1 MHLDMT
7 RGPILPRMLRLMI
20 PILIGNI
27 FQQLY
32 NMVDTMIVG
41 KFLGSNALAAVG
53 STGNLMFMVTG
64 FAMGAAIGFS
74 VLTSQAFGA
83 DEIEKLKNSIAISFM
98 LGLVLSTALT
108 LFSLFLADGALHLM
122 RTPEDIY
129 PEAKNYIKIIFGGI
143 TATFFYN
150 LFSAHLRAVGN
161 SRAPLFF
168 LVLSAFLNVG
178 LDLFLIAGLGMG
190 VQGAAY
196 ATILSQ
202 LVSAMLCFF
211 YILQR
216 MPILVPG
223 RRHWKFRKEI
233 AIKQLKM
240 GVPMGLQ
247 YTITASGMTVMQAA
261 INSFGSMAVASITAA
276 TKLQY
281 LLMQGCTAMG
291 HTMTTYCGQ
300 NWGKGDYRRLREG
313 FKTAIMME
321 AVFSALAALILIFIL
336 PNLLFL
342 FFRSGTDMETIMN
355 LAKPYLYLT
364 SAFYFPLSL
373 IFIFRSGLQGC
384 GYAMIPLFS
393 GVVEL
398 MVRFVMAVLSI
409 RFGSYLLAVGCDPAA
424 WFFAGAYGA
433 GAYLIL
439 RRKWQAEEKEI
450 QSY

>member
-1 MHLDMT
+1 
-7 RGPILPRMLRLMI
+7 
-20 PILIGNI
+20 
-27 FQQLY
+27 
-32 NMVDTMIVG
+32 
-41 KFLGSNALAAVG
+41 
-53 STGNLMFMVTG
+53 
-64 FAMGAAIGFS
+64 
-74 VLTSQAFGA
+74 
-83 DEIEKLKNSIAISFM
+83 M
-98 LGLVLSTALT
+98 LGLALSAALT
-108 LFSLFLADGALHLM
+108 FFSLLLADGALHLM

-129 PEAKNYIKIIFGGI
+129 PEAKAYITIIFGGM

-168 LVLSAFLNVG
+168 LILSALLNVG
-178 LDLFLIAGLGMG
+178 LDLVLIAGLEMG
-190 VQGAAY
+190 VRGAAY

-202 LVSAMLCFF
+202 TVSALLCFL
-211 YILQR
+211 YILRR
-216 MPILVPG
+216 MTILVPG
-223 RRHWKFRKEI
+223 RKHWIFRKEM

-261 INSFGSMAVASITAA
+261 INSFGSLAVASITAA

-291 HTMTTYCGQ
+291 HTMTTFCGQ
-300 NWGKGDYRRLREG
+300 NWGRGDYRRLQEG
-313 FKTAIMME
+313 FKTAILLE
-321 AVFSALAALILIFIL
+321 AVFSVFAALILIFVL
-336 PNLLFL
+336 PNLLFI
-342 FFRSGTDMETIMN
+342 FFRSGTDMEN
-355 LAKPYLYLT
+355 VLDLAKPYLYLT

-373 IFIFRSGLQGC
+373 IFIFRNGLQGC

-398 MVRFVMAVLSI
+398 VVRCVMAVLSI
-409 RFGSYLLAVGCDPAA
+409 HFNSYILAVSCDPAA

-439 RRKWQAEEKEI
+439 RGKWQADER
-450 QSY
+450 S

>member
-1 MHLDMT
+1 
-7 RGPILPRMLRLMI
+7 
-20 PILIGNI
+20 
-27 FQQLY
+27 
-32 NMVDTMIVG
+32 MVDTMIVG
-41 KFLGSNALAAVG
+41 KFLGSSALAAVG

-83 DEIEKLKNSIAISFM
+83 EQPEKLKNNVAISII
-98 LGLVLSTALT
+98 LGFVLSAVLT
-108 LFSLFLADGALHLM
+108 LLSLLLADGVLHLM
-122 RTPEDIY
+122 RTPEDIF
-129 PEAKNYIKIIFGGI
+129 PEAKTYITIIFGGI

-168 LVLSAFLNVG
+168 LILSALLNVG
-178 LDLFLIAGLGMG
+178 LDLLLIAGLKMG
-190 VQGAAY
+190 VQGAAF

-202 LVSAMLCFF
+202 TVSALLCLL
-211 YILQR
+211 YILWR
-216 MPILVPG
+216 MPVLVPG
-223 RRHWKFRKEI
+223 RKHWKLRKEI
-233 AIKQLKM
+233 AVKQLKM

-247 YTITASGMTVMQAA
+247 YTITASGMIVMQAA
-261 INSFGSMAVASITAA
+261 INSFGSIAVASITAA

-300 NWGKGDYRRLREG
+300 NRGRGDYRRLREG
-313 FKTAIMME
+313 FRTAILLE
-321 AVFSALAALILIFIL
+321 AAFSVFAALILIFVF
-336 PNLLFL
+336 PKLLFL
-342 FFRSGTDMETIMN
+342 FFRPGTDMETVTE

-364 SAFYFPLSL
+364 SVFYFPLSL
-373 IFIFRSGLQGC
+373 IFIFRNGLQGC

-398 MVRFVMAVLSI
+398 AVRCVMAVFSI
-409 RFGSYLLAVGCDPAA
+409 YLGSYLLAISCDPAA
-424 WFFAGAYGA
+424 WLFAGIYGA

-439 RRKWQAEEKEI
+439 RRKWPESKE
-450 QSY
+450 

>member
-1 MHLDMT
+1 MQLDMT

-41 KFLGSNALAAVG
+41 RFLGSAALAAVG

-83 DEIEKLKNSIAISFM
+83 EQMEKLKNSVAISFM
-98 LGLVLSTALT
+98 LGVALSAVITV
-108 LFSLFLADGALHLM
+108 FSLLLADAALHLM

-129 PEAKNYIKIIFGGI
+129 PEAKAYINIIFGGI

-150 LFSAHLRAVGN
+150 LFAAHLRAVGN

-168 LVLSAFLNVG
+168 LILSALLNVG
-178 LDLFLIAGLGMG
+178 LDLLLIAGLGMG
-190 VQGAAY
+190 VQGAAF

-202 LVSAMLCFF
+202 TVSALLCLL
-211 YILQR
+211 YILRR
-216 MPILVPG
+216 MPVLVPG
-223 RRHWKFRKEI
+223 RAHWRFRKEI
-233 AIKQLKM
+233 AIHQLKM
-240 GVPMGLQ
+240 GIPMGLQ
-247 YTITASGMTVMQAA
+247 HTITASGMTVMQAA
-261 INSFGSMAVASITAA
+261 INSFGSTAVASITAA

-300 NWGKGDYRRLREG
+300 NRGKGDCRRLREG
-313 FKTAIMME
+313 FKVAILLE
-321 AVFSALAALILIFIL
+321 IVFSAFAALVLIFVF
-336 PNLLFL
+336 PKLLFL
-342 FFRSGTDMETIMN
+342 FFRSGTDMETVTE
-355 LAKPYLYLT
+355 LAKPYFYLT

-373 IFIFRSGLQGC
+373 IFIFRNGLQGC

-398 MVRFVMAVLSI
+398 VVRRVMAVLSI
-409 RFGSYLLAVGCDPAA
+409 YLNSYICAVSCDPAA
-424 WFFAGAYGA
+424 WFFAGIYGA

-439 RRKWQAEEKEI
+439 RKNWKDRYEADI
-450 QSY
+450 